1 MKNKRTPTVRSES
14 QRNAESAGELVR
26 LNRYLALNGIAS
38 RRRADEM
45 IENGDVMVDNEIVT
59 EMGRK
64 IDPDVNRVEV
74 DGVILRASGER
85 KRYYLLNKPAG
96 VVCTNEKRE
105 YRPRAVDMIVDR
117 QKGRIY
123 TVGRLDEDTIGLVIL
138 TNDGDFAYR
147 VSHPRYR
154 VMKTY
159 KVTVTGR
166 VSEDALRKLREGVR
180 LSDFRS
186 HFEKVWIKKRGE
198 NRSIVM
204 LHLQEG
210 RNREIRR
217 VFAKLG
223 FPVRDLRRVEI
234 GGISDRGLKVG
245 SWRPMTRQE
254 IDDLMDIT
262 RAGEASGQGAVEKRS
277 RFKGRPAG
285 ALGRNP
291 GGNQSSEA
299 IAGRERARE
308 EGLRAERLER
318 EGSEVR
324 QGAYSRGRSS
334 AGGQRSSV
342 GGGSRARAGTSGR
355 ASAGRSGGGGRPGG
369 GAGRP
374 SGGRNSGSSSGSK
387 GGRTQRGAGAGS
399 GSSRFGGTG
408 RSGRGQGSSS
418 RSR

>member
-14 QRNAESAGELVR
+14 QRSTEGAGELVR

-45 IENGDVMVDNEIVT
+45 IENGDVMVDDEIVT
-59 EMGRK
+59 EMGLK
-64 IDPDVNRVEV
+64 IDPAVNRVEV
-74 DGVILRASGER
+74 DGVVLRADGER
-85 KRYYLLNKPAG
+85 KRYYLLNKPSG

-123 TVGRLDEDTIGLVIL
+123 TVGRLDEDTVGLVIL

-166 VSEDALRKLREGVR
+166 VDEEALRKLREGVR

-186 HFEKVWIKKRGE
+186 HFEKVWINKRGE
-198 NRSIVM
+198 SRSIVM

-245 SWRPMTRQE
+245 SWRPMTRDE
-254 IDDLMDIT
+254 IAGLLEIT
-262 RAGEASGQGAVEKRS
+262 REGEASGTGGIEKRS
-277 RFKGRPAG
+277 RFKGRPVG
-285 ALGRNP
+285 ALGHGP
-291 GGNQSSEA
+291 GGNQSPEA
-299 IAGRERARE
+299 VAERQLERDHRERQ
-308 EGLRAERLER
+308 ER
-318 EGSEVR
+318 EAQREG
-324 QGAYSRGRSS
+324 YSRGRSS
-334 AGGQRSSV
+334 SGQRPDR
-342 GGGSRARAGTSGR
+342 GGSSRGRAGSGGR
-355 ASAGRSGGGGRPGG
+355 ASG
-369 GAGRP
+369 GAR
-374 SGGRNSGSSSGSK
+374 STSGSGRQGSGRSSGSPASK
-387 GGRTQRGAGAGS
+387 SGRPQRGGEGQS
-399 GSSRFGGTG
+399 GGSRFGGTG
-408 RSGRGQGSSS
+408 RSGRAQGSNS